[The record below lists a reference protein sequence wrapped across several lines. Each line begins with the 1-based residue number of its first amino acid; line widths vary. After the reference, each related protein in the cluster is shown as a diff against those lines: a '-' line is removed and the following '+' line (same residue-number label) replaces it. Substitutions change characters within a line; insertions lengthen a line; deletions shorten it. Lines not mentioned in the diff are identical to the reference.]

1 MSTPGSILLQR
12 AFMMMGLVLVGVAH
26 AGVKWASLRSGD
38 GPEVAAGLTRRF
50 DAWALGWV
58 AVVLVASAAGV
69 FQHSEWRPPA
79 FPFLAVT
86 MIALGVGFARSAFG
100 DRLARAVPLAYLV
113 LFQSFRL
120 PLELLMHRAYTEGV
134 MPVQMS
140 YAGRNFDIVTGI
152 SALVLGVAM
161 LIWNV
166 PKAIVWIW
174 NVMGLVLLI
183 NIVGVAVLSLP
194 QIQFFGPDQLN
205 TFVAF
210 PPYVVLPAVMVL
222 AAWAGHLVVFRAL
235 LMQKA

>member
-1 MSTPGSILLQR
+1 MTTPGSVLLQR
-12 AFMMMGLVLVGVAH
+12 GFFIIAMALVGIAH
-26 AGVKWASLRSGD
+26 AGVKRASLGSGD
-38 GPEVAAGLTRRF
+38 GREVAAGLTRRF

-58 AVVLVASAAGV
+58 AVVLAASSAGV

-86 MIALGVGFARSAFG
+86 MMALGVALARSAFG
-100 DRLARAVPLAYLV
+100 DRLARALPLAYLV

-120 PLELLMHRAYTEGV
+120 PLELLLHRAYTEGV

-140 YAGRNFDIVTGI
+140 YSGRNFDIVTGI

-174 NVMGLVLLI
+174 NVTGLV
-183 NIVGVAVLSLP
+183 
-194 QIQFFGPDQLN
+194 
-205 TFVAF
+205 
-210 PPYVVLPAVMVL
+210 
-222 AAWAGHLVVFRAL
+222 
-235 LMQKA
+235 